1 MMKKF
6 SVIAALIALAM
17 IITACGGTASSSGGA
32 GSASGSAAAPAA
44 PSGEPLKMNLATGG
58 TSGTYYAYGGVI
70 AQVLN
75 EKIGDVVSMKVTS
88 TGASKANM
96 QLIQIG
102 DSNIIL
108 TQNDVLSYG
117 YNGTDMFEGETP
129 IQNVSMIATL
139 YPEVVHMIVNPDK
152 IKTWDD
158 LIGKNI
164 SVSDAGSG
172 PSYNAVQVF
181 DAYGFGFEDCNIMN
195 LSYADSAEAM
205 KDGKIDA
212 FLATTGDHRA
222 AMTELATTYNYKLL
236 EIDDEHAKILME
248 KYPFYSREV
257 IKAGDYS
264 CITEDCN
271 TVTVKACLVV
281 NNDVSEDVVYE
292 ITKALFEYKSDIA
305 AGHAKG
311 ELLDPEYALEGAP
324 IGFHP
329 GAVKYYKEIGLM

>member
-1 MMKKF
+1 MTP
-6 SVIAALIALAM
+6 V
-17 IITACGGTASSSGGA
+17 
-32 GSASGSAAAPAA
+32 PA
-44 PSGEPLKMNLATGG
+44 
-58 TSGTYYAYGGVI
+58 
-70 AQVLN
+70 
-75 EKIGDVVSMKVTS
+75 
-88 TGASKANM
+88 
-96 QLIQIG
+96 
-102 DSNIIL
+102 
-108 TQNDVLSYG
+108 
-117 YNGTDMFEGETP
+117 
-129 IQNVSMIATL
+129 
-139 YPEVVHMIVNPDK
+139 
-152 IKTWDD
+152 
-158 LIGKNI
+158 
-164 SVSDAGSG
+164 

-212 FLATTGDHRA
+212 FLATTGVPTT
-222 AMTELATTYNYKLL
+222 AMTELATTYDYKLL

-257 IKAGDYS
+257 LKAGDYS

-305 AGHAKG
+305 RRSRQGRAAGPRICARRRT
-311 ELLDPEYALEGAP
+311 DWVPS
-324 IGFHP
+324 